1 MRFVLIALTL
11 TLIGVI
17 FMPVFI
23 ARVNFLSDI
32 IPILRSLTE
41 SADFNVLHCPKLA
54 PDLDLS
60 DDRDAV
66 IAAALLRLGCVDE
79 SVMILD
85 RLTLLDRPGYV
96 AFQRG
101 LSAWKQG
108 EVQQAASY
116 WKQVDQINNWLI
128 VNADAARARDIN
140 AAAQWYEINIL
151 SSSSPMALA
160 QAITI
165 YTERL
170 RLSMDRDV
178 FLQRV
183 ENLESYFGIDS
194 VAFYRLR
201 GTRYLMQGDLLQ
213 AHANLLQA
221 IAYGMSDSETWYW
234 LAESECPIDGIEVCI
249 STFYRALN
257 APIQIEERRAWYLY
271 RMVFLMM
278 NNGYVGEVRPL
289 LAEAATLSTY
299 YAQTDYLATVYWQ
312 LGEVEKALALCLKAK
327 QQVGTH
333 DLILKCEEQR

>member
-1 MRFVLIALTL
+1 MRFVLIALIL

-23 ARVNFLSDI
+23 ERVNFVSDI
-32 IPILRSLTE
+32 IPILRSLTGG
-41 SADFNVLHCPKLA
+41 ADFNVSNCSKLV

-85 RLTLLDRPGYV
+85 RLTLHDRPGYV

-101 LSAWKQG
+101 LSAWEQG

-116 WKQVDQINNWLI
+116 WKQVDQINKWLI
-128 VNADAARARDIN
+128 VNADTARARDIDE
-140 AAAQWYEINIL
+140 AAQWYEVNIL
-151 SSSSPMALA
+151 SSSSPMTLA

-183 ENLESYFGIDS
+183 ENLEGYFDIDS
-194 VAFYRLR
+194 AAFYRLR
-201 GTRYLMQGDLLQ
+201 GTRYLMQGDLRQ

-221 IAYGMSDSETWYW
+221 IAYGMNDSETWYW
-234 LAESECPIDGIEVCI
+234 LGESECPIDGIEVCI

-271 RMVFLMM
+271 RLAGLLDLM
-278 NNGYVGEVRPL
+278 GRTE
-289 LAEAATLSTY
+289 EAL
-299 YAQTDYLATVYWQ
+299 QFQ
-312 LGEVEKALALCLKAK
+312 EKAVNSSNYYVYTDFLAILYAKLGNTVQAQALCLKARVLARTR
-327 QQVGTH
+327 QAS
-333 DLILKCEEQR
+333 LRCEEP